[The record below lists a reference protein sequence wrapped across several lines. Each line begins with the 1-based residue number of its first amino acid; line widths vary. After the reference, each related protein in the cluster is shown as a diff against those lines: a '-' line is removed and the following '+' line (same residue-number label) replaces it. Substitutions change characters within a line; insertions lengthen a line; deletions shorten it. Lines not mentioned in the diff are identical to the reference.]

1 MSRRLISAPSKRSL
15 PLQGAALRAAVAVL
29 GALGDATRL
38 RLVVTLCAGG
48 ALSIAQLTSGTD
60 LTRQAVS
67 KHLRVLAQ
75 AGLVRDVRSGR
86 EHLWEFEPA
95 QLEEVLLSL
104 QAIAEQWDRALQR
117 LKAVVEG

>member
-1 MSRRLISAPSKRSL
+1 MSRLASLLAKRSP
-15 PLQGAALRAAVAVL
+15 PLQGAALRSAVAVF

-48 ALSIAQLTSGTD
+48 ALSIAQLTSGSD
-60 LTRQAVS
+60 MTRQAVS

-75 AGLVRDVRSGR
+75 ARLVRDVKAGR

-95 QLEEVLLSL
+95 QLAEALASL
-104 QAIAEQWDRALQR
+104 QSIAEQWDRALQR
-117 LKAVVEG
+117 LKATVES

>member
-1 MSRRLISAPSKRSL
+1 MSRLPSASQKRAP
-15 PLQGAALRAAVAVL
+15 PLRGAALRTAVAVF

-48 ALSIAQLTSGTD
+48 ALSIAQLTAGSAM
-60 LTRQAVS
+60 TRQAVS

-75 AGLVRDVRSGR
+75 AGLVRDVKAGR

-95 QLEEVLLSL
+95 QLAGALASL
-104 QAIAEQWDRALQR
+104 EAIAQQWDRALQR
-117 LKAVVEG
+117 LRVAVES